1 MSSRCSL
8 VLLVFIV
15 FVRFSAQA
23 KAGEAAQI
31 AQKVEKAFSAKDL
44 LSIPEEESGVEPIL
58 QPVSLMKEIKR
69 QVQSYAVEGNIDLD
83 DSPLDWWK
91 RNERRF
97 PHISLLARH
106 LFSIAGSSAELE
118 RMFSRSGQVV
128 NAKRP
133 RLHADTAT
141 EIMFCHENILR
152 GVI

>member
-23 KAGEAAQI
+23 AAGEAALI

-44 LSIPEEESGVEPIL
+44 LTIPEEESGAHPSE
-58 QPVSLMKEIKR
+58 QPVSLQHEIKR
-69 QVQSYAVEGNIDLD
+69 QVQSYVVEANIDLD
-83 DSPLDWWK
+83 ESPLAWWTNNEK
-91 RNERRF
+91 RF
-97 PHISLLARH
+97 SHISLLARH

-118 RMFSRSGQVV
+118 RMFSHSARVV
-128 NAKRP
+128 NSKRP

>member
-1 MSSRCSL
+1 M
-8 VLLVFIV
+8 
-15 FVRFSAQA
+15 Q
-23 KAGEAAQI
+23 
-31 AQKVEKAFSAKDL
+31 KAFSAKDL
-44 LSIPEEESGVEPIL
+44 LTLPEEESGAHPSE
-58 QPVSLMKEIKR
+58 QPVSLQHEIKR
-69 QVQSYAVEGNIDLD
+69 QVQSYVVEANIDLD

-91 RNERRF
+91 NNEKRF
-97 PHISLLARH
+97 SHISLLARH